1 VNPRFFFS
9 LSLLAALLCLD
20 ASSALASDLPQK
32 ISTNKARLASIH
44 HSVSALQ
51 AKLQEKQKTQSQL
64 RAEIQQLDERIQAT
78 QGKLQKIEGQRQQT
92 RAEIAKLQKQIDQL
106 QQTLQQQKQ
115 ILADQLRAAYM
126 LGGETPLAVWLQ
138 TEKPAEIGRL
148 SVYYQSLAR
157 ARLELIGKTQSTTA
171 QIAQT
176 QNQKKQQEAQ
186 LTQLARQTQA
196 QENTLQAQ
204 RNEHA
209 NLEEQLVQRIA
220 ADQAKIAELE
230 ANANI
235 LNGLVRRLTAQ
246 YEQQLAAERAAAK
259 RAAEAAARKRAEE
272 QRLAAERRAAAQQAA
287 ARAAAER
294 RAVARAAEKKR
305 AEELQQ
311 QLHQAPVP
319 SKPVVP
325 APIATVPVTP
335 PPAESTPPAA
345 PPPSAAVGHGNFP
358 PPVNAPVQHLF
369 GTPRVAGGPAWQGVT
384 FAAAPGTPVHAI
396 APGMVLYA
404 GPLTGYGEIVIVQQA
419 DLVLVI
425 YGHMAQPQV
434 RVGQK
439 VQTGSLLGSVGS
451 SGQMRNDGLYLE
463 IRSHGHPVNP
473 LQYLR

>member
-1 VNPRFFFS
+1 VNPRLPSFFA
-9 LSLLAALLCLD
+9 LLAALLCLD
-20 ASSALASDLPQK
+20 AGSATASDLPQK
-32 ISTNKARLASIH
+32 INANKARLADIH

-51 AKLQEKQKTQSQL
+51 AQLQEKQKTQSQL
-64 RAEIQQLDERIQAT
+64 RAEIQQLDVRIKST
-78 QGKLQKIEGQRQQT
+78 QDKLHKIENERQQT
-92 RAEIAKLQKQIDQL
+92 RAQIAKLQQQIDQL

-157 ARLELIGKTQSTTA
+157 ARLELISKTQSTTA
-171 QIAQT
+171 QIAERQK
-176 QNQKKQQEAQ
+176 QKKQQEAQ
-186 LTQLARQTQA
+186 LTQLAQQTQT

-204 RNEHA
+204 RNQHA
-209 NLEEQLVQRIA
+209 NLEEQLVRRIA
-220 ADQAKIAELE
+220 ADRAKIASLE

-246 YEQQLAAERAAAK
+246 YSQQLAAERAAAK

-272 QRLAAERRAAAQQAA
+272 QRLAAERRAAAQEAA

-294 RAVARAAEKKR
+294 RAAARAAEKKR
-305 AEELQQ
+305 AEELQE
-311 QLHQAPVP
+311 QLHRAPLP
-319 SKPVVP
+319 SKPVTP
-325 APIATVPVTP
+325 APITTAPVQATPMEPTP
-335 PPAESTPPAA
+335 PTS
-345 PPPSAAVGHGNFP
+345 PPPSVAVGHGSFP

-369 GTPRVAGGPAWQGVT
+369 GTPRVAGGPAWEGVT
-384 FAAAPGTPVHAI
+384 FAAAAGTPVHAI

-419 DLVLVI
+419 DLVLAI
-425 YGHMAQPQV
+425 YGHLAQPQV

-451 SGQMRNDGLYLE
+451 GGAMQNDGLYLE

>member
-1 VNPRFFFS
+1 MNPR
-9 LSLLAALLCLD
+9 LSAFAALLAALFCLD
-20 ASSALASDLPQK
+20 AGSAVASDLPQK
-32 ISTNKARLASIH
+32 INASKARLANIH

-51 AKLQEKQKTQSQL
+51 AQLQEKQKTQSQL
-64 RAEIQQLDERIQAT
+64 RSEIQQLDGRIQST
-78 QGKLQKIEGQRQQT
+78 QGKLQKIDGQRQQT
-92 RAEIAKLQKQIDQL
+92 HAEIAKLQQQIDHL

-148 SVYYQSLAR
+148 STYYQSLAR
-157 ARLELIGKTQSTTA
+157 ARLELISKTQSTTT

-176 QNQKKQQEAQ
+176 QHQKKQQEAQ
-186 LTQLARQTQA
+186 LTRLAQQTQA

-204 RNEHA
+204 RNQHA
-209 NLEEQLVQRIA
+209 NLEEQLVRRIA
-220 ADQAKIAELE
+220 ADQAKIANLE

-235 LNGLVRRLTAQ
+235 LNGLVNRLTAQ
-246 YEQQLAAERAAAK
+246 YSQQLAAERAAAK

-294 RAVARAAEKKR
+294 RAAARAAEKKR

-311 QLHQAPVP
+311 QLHQAPLP
-319 SKPVVP
+319 SKPVTP
-325 APIATVPVTP
+325 APIATVPVKP
-335 PPAESTPPAA
+335 PPAEPAPLVS
-345 PPPSAAVGHGNFP
+345 PPPSAAVGHGSFP
-358 PPVNAPVQHLF
+358 PPVSAPVQHLF

-384 FAAAPGTPVHAI
+384 FAAAAGTPVHAI

-404 GPLTGYGEIVIVQQA
+404 GPLRGYSEIVIVQQA
-419 DLVLVI
+419 DLVLAI
-425 YGHMAQPQV
+425 YGHLAQPQV

-439 VQTGSLLGSVGS
+439 VQTGSLLGSVANG
-451 SGQMRNDGLYLE
+451 GEMQNDGLYLE
-463 IRSHGHPVNP
+463 IRSHGNPVNP
-473 LQYLR
+473 LHYLR